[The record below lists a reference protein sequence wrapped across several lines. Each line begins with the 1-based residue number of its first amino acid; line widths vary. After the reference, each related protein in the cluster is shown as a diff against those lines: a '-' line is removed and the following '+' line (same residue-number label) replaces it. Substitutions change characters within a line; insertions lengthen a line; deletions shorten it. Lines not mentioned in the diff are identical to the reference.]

1 MMKAIKVTILSVIL
15 AAVTCCLCSGQVKVK
30 VNHGVPNELNK
41 DMFREVVADYINNP
55 DEFKYVGKKPAI
67 IDFGATWCGPCKQ
80 MEPIIEQ
87 IAREYK
93 GKVYVYKVDVDKEK
107 ELASLFRVQ
116 NVPTLLFIPMEGQPI
131 RSVGAVS
138 REQVRYIVDTELLG
152 KK

>member
-1 MMKAIKVTILSVIL
+1 MMKAIKVTFLSIIL
-15 AAVTCCLCSGQVKVK
+15 AAVSCCLCSGQVKVK
-30 VNHGVPNELNK
+30 NGVPNELNK

-55 DEFKYVGKKPAI
+55 DEFKYIGKKPAI

-131 RSVGAVS
+131 RSGGAVS

>member
-1 MMKAIKVTILSVIL
+1 MMKAIKVIFLSIIL
-15 AAVTCCLCSGQVKVK
+15 AAVSCCLCSGQVKVK
-30 VNHGVPNELNK
+30 NGVPNELNK

-55 DEFKYVGKKPAI
+55 DEFKYIGKKPAI